1 MTAHVSEVRNFM
13 GEEQIMSH
21 YQSMI
26 ARERKWMF
34 YLLAIFV
41 LGAGFTPYPRI
52 FLGLLLGSIVSF
64 YNLWL
69 LQRKIND
76 FAESVA
82 KNHSTK
88 GLGTISR
95 FAAVAFAVII
105 ALRFEAHF
113 HIIAVLIGI
122 MTSYLVI
129 MIDFAIFKS
138 KD

>member
-1 MTAHVSEVRNFM
+1 
-13 GEEQIMSH
+13 MSH